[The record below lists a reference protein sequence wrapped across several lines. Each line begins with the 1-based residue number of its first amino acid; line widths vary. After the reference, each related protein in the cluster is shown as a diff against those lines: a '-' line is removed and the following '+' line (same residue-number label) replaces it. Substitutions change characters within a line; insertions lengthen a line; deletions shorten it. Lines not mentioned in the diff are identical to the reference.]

1 MEMMIAERSYGWV
14 IVVAGGLIGCIA
26 AGAMFALAV
35 YLQPIA
41 LNTGWSRAEI
51 SLAMTLVFI
60 VMGVSGFA
68 WGMASD
74 RFGARP
80 VVLTGAVLLSLG
92 LVIASQATSSLMFQL
107 AYGGLVGAAG
117 GAFFAPIMATTT
129 LWFEKNL
136 GLAVSLVSAGM
147 GMAPLTL
154 SPLTAVLISNYGW
167 RTAMF
172 IVAILV
178 LAVIIPAALF
188 IRRPRKP
195 AVAAQAAASSQL
207 VQEQGNLLGAL
218 KTPHFIAIAI
228 AYFFCCGAH
237 SGPIFHTISYAEMC
251 GISSLAAV
259 SIYSVEGLSGLGGRL
274 LLGFAADRFG
284 AKRILIVGLAVQAV
298 VIASYIYVNQLEQ
311 FYAMAVILGAAY
323 GGVMPLYA
331 VLARGYFSPGIMG
344 GVLGAATMASSLG
357 MSFGPVAGGWLFDTF
372 GDYAW
377 MYLGSG
383 AAGLAA
389 FIIAFSFPKPTQSIG
404 ERPQPA

>member
-1 MEMMIAERSYGWV
+1 MEKIIAERSYGWV
-14 IVVAGGLIGCIA
+14 IVVAGGLIGCVA

-35 YLQPIA
+35 YLQPIV

-51 SLAMTLVFI
+51 SVAMTLVFI

-74 RFGARP
+74 RFGARL
-80 VVLTGAVLLSLG
+80 VVMTGAVLLSLG
-92 LVIASQATSSLMFQL
+92 LMAASQASSPLTFQL
-107 AYGGLVGAAG
+107 AYGVLVGAAG

-154 SPLTAVLISNYGW
+154 SPLTAVLIDQHGW

-172 IVAILV
+172 IVSILV
-178 LAVIIPAALF
+178 LAVIIPAALL
-188 IRRPRKP
+188 IRRPAKP
-195 AVAAQAAASSQL
+195 APAPRAVDAGPAPP
-207 VQEQGNLLGAL
+207 EQGSLLAAL
-218 KTPHFIAIAI
+218 RSPHFIAIAI

-274 LLGFAADRFG
+274 LLGVAADRFG

-298 VIASYIYVNQLEQ
+298 VIAGYTQVNQLGQ
-311 FYAMAVILGAAY
+311 FYAMAVVLGAAY

-331 VLARGYFSPGIMG
+331 MLARGYFSPGIMG
-344 GVLGAATMASSLG
+344 GVLGAAVMASSLG

-377 MYLGSG
+377 MYLGSA

-389 FIIAFSFPKPTQSIG
+389 FIIAFSFPKPKFNVGQ
-404 ERPQPA
+404 PQAA

>member
-1 MEMMIAERSYGWV
+1 MEKITGEKNYGWV
-14 IVVAGGLIGCIA
+14 IVAAGGLIGCIA

-35 YLQPIA
+35 YQTPIA
-41 LNTGWSRAEI
+41 LETAWSRADI
-51 SLAMTLVFI
+51 ATAMTLVFL

-68 WGMASD
+68 WGTLSD

-92 LVIASQATSSLMFQL
+92 LMIASQASSPLMFQL
-107 AYGGLVGAAG
+107 AYGVLVGAAG

-154 SPLTAVLISNYGW
+154 SPLTAVLIDNYGW

-172 IVAILV
+172 IVSILV
-178 LAVIIPAALF
+178 LAVIVPAAFF
-188 IRRPRKP
+188 IRRPAKP
-195 AVAAQAAASSQL
+195 AAIPQGAAEGPAKGP
-207 VQEQGNLLGAL
+207 EQGSLLSAL
-218 KTPHFIAIAI
+218 KSPHFIAIAV

-251 GISSLAAV
+251 GIPALAAV

-274 LLGFAADRFG
+274 FLGIAADRFG
-284 AKRILIVGLAVQAV
+284 AKRVLIAGLLVQAI
-298 VIASYIYVNQLEQ
+298 VIASYTQVNQLGQ
-311 FYAMAVILGAAY
+311 FYAMAVVLGAAY

-331 VLARGYFSPGIMG
+331 MLARGYFAPNIMG

-357 MSFGPVAGGWLFDTF
+357 MSFGPLAGGWLFDTF
-372 GDYAW
+372 GNYAW
-377 MYLGSG
+377 MYLGSA

-389 FIIAFSFPKPTQSIG
+389 FIIAFSFPKPKFNVGQ
-404 ERPQPA
+404 AVAA

>member
-1 MEMMIAERSYGWV
+1 MEKIIAERSYGWV
-14 IVVAGGLIGCIA
+14 IVVAGGLIGCVA

-51 SLAMTLVFI
+51 SVAMTLVFI

-74 RFGARP
+74 RFGARL
-80 VVLTGAVLLSLG
+80 VVMTGAVLLSLG
-92 LVIASQATSSLMFQL
+92 LMAASQASSPLTFQL
-107 AYGGLVGAAG
+107 AYGVLVGAAG

-154 SPLTAVLISNYGW
+154 SPLTAVLIDQHGW

-172 IVAILV
+172 IVSIVV
-178 LAVIIPAALF
+178 LAVIIPAALL
-188 IRRPRKP
+188 IRRPAKP
-195 AVAAQAAASSQL
+195 APAPRAVDAGPAPP
-207 VQEQGNLLGAL
+207 EQGSLLAAL
-218 KTPHFIAIAI
+218 RSPHFIAIAI

-274 LLGFAADRFG
+274 LLGVAADRFG

-298 VIASYIYVNQLEQ
+298 VIAGYTQVNQLGQ
-311 FYAMAVILGAAY
+311 FYAMAVVLGAAY

-331 VLARGYFSPGIMG
+331 MLARGYFSPGIMG
-344 GVLGAATMASSLG
+344 GVLGAAVMASSLG

-377 MYLGSG
+377 MYLGSA

-389 FIIAFSFPKPTQSIG
+389 FIIAFSFPKPKFNVGQ
-404 ERPQPA
+404 PQAA

>member
-1 MEMMIAERSYGWV
+1 MEKIIAERSYGWV
-14 IVVAGGLIGCIA
+14 IVAAGGLIGCVA

-51 SLAMTLVFI
+51 SVAMTLVFI

-80 VVLTGAVLLSLG
+80 VVMTGAVLLSLG
-92 LVIASQATSSLMFQL
+92 LMLASQASSALMFQL
-107 AYGGLVGAAG
+107 AYGVLVGAAG

-154 SPLTAVLISNYGW
+154 SPLTAVLIDSHGW

-172 IVAILV
+172 IVSILV
-178 LAVIIPAALF
+178 LAVIIPAAFF
-188 IRRPRKP
+188 IRRPVKP
-195 AVAAQAAASSQL
+195 AAAPRAANAGPAP
-207 VQEQGNLLGAL
+207 EQGSLLSAL
-218 KTPHFIAIAI
+218 KSPHFIAIAI

-274 LLGFAADRFG
+274 LLGLAADRFG

-298 VIASYIYVNQLEQ
+298 VIAGYTQVNQLGQ
-311 FYAMAVILGAAY
+311 FYAMAVVLGAAY

-331 VLARGYFSPGIMG
+331 MLARGYFKPEIMG
-344 GVLGAATMASSLG
+344 GVLGAAVMASSLG

-372 GDYAW
+372 GNYAW
-377 MYLGSG
+377 MYLGSA

-389 FIIAFSFPKPTQSIG
+389 FIIAFSFPKPKFNVGQA
-404 ERPQPA
+404 QAA